1 MKKLLFMLSLFSTGL
16 SYAQTGEPKEEW
28 REIIEPFT
36 ENVRLFGNLERDKIP
51 YGILSNYSIET
62 ANLAIYD
69 GKHEADSIVMDR
81 DVLSE
86 IYRTLQMGRI
96 HEKSKEHFISF

>member
-1 MKKLLFMLSLFSTGL
+1 MKKLLFMLGLLSTGL
-16 SYAQTGEPKEEW
+16 SYAQTEEPKKEW
-28 REIIEPFT
+28 REIKTFSQ
-36 ENVRLFGNLERDKIP
+36 NVRVFESKKKKKIP
-51 YGILSNYSIET
+51 YGILSDYSIET
-62 ANLAIYD
+62 TNLAIYD

>member
-1 MKKLLFMLSLFSTGL
+1 MKKLLFMLGLLSTGL
-16 SYAQTGEPKEEW
+16 SYDQTEEPKKEW
-28 REIIEPFT
+28 REIKTFSQ
-36 ENVRLFGNLERDKIP
+36 NVRVFESLEREKIP
-51 YGILSNYSIET
+51 YGILSDYSIET
-62 ANLAIYD
+62 TNLAIYD